1 MPALA
6 DVPPDGAPAG
16 RGIARYGK
24 VSVLQPCRSM
34 TYLSAFLHNPPRRP
48 LYLAAAIAMYLTIIT
63 IGNIPGARAD
73 IGAYA
78 PGAVLHSI
86 AYAVLAALWFTGSRG
101 GPLARAGKAVLAVAV
116 MGAGDEFVQSFF
128 PYRGASIHDWAVDV
142 GAAIVAGSLLTLLA
156 ARTAVQVRH

>member
-1 MPALA
+1 MT
-6 DVPPDGAPAG
+6 
-16 RGIARYGK
+16 
-24 VSVLQPCRSM
+24 

-48 LYLAAAIAMYLTIIT
+48 LYLAAAIVMYLAIIT
-63 IGNIPGARAD
+63 TGNIPGARAD

-101 GPLARAGKAVLAVAV
+101 NPLARACKAVLAVAV

-128 PYRGASIHDWAVDV
+128 PYRGADIRDWAVDV